1 VTSNVLTIGQLAR
14 LSGLPAHTIRFY
26 ESAGVLRPSARGSNG
41 HRRYQDNDVLWLEF
55 VLKLKVTGMPLSEIK
70 CYADLRADGEF
81 TLQQRLTMLE
91 LHRDRLVAKMAELQ
105 ECSSALGEKIRVY
118 RMTLAASKKTMKSS
132 IQ

>member
-1 VTSNVLTIGQLAR
+1 MTGNVLTIGQLAR

-41 HRRYQDNDVLWLEF
+41 HRRYQSTDVLWLEF

-70 CYADLRADGEF
+70 SYADLRAEGEL
-81 TLQQRLTMLE
+81 TLQQRLAMLE
-91 LHRDRLVAKMAELQ
+91 LHRERLVAKMAELQ
-105 ECSSALGEKIRVY
+105 ACSSALDEKIRIY
-118 RMTLAASKKTMKSS
+118 RTTLAASKKAVKPP